1 MPVMRLGQRLRKA
14 LFPLQRKLNT
24 WLRPRLGEGGPPC
37 GIYSEAR
44 AIADGRVE
52 GGLLAKPARDI
63 PIPVDSEIRTAS
75 LDQDKH
81 RDWNALWCRREDVI
95 LAAPTLAHSDKIGN
109 VCLEAIYGPH
119 AWSDGVWRRNGK
131 LPIRRLSGDFT
142 SIVSRWNDGR
152 NYFHWFMDGLTRLIH
167 LDSFPAECR
176 ILIPKN
182 LPAFALRS
190 LELLGLSGRVVET
203 VDEDL
208 RIERYWFAG
217 PTMLSGCPD
226 PCGVEWL
233 RRNFLPDQQ
242 PAGYRRIYIER
253 NAATRGLANAPELRK
268 FFRERDWDIIDPG
281 TLTLDEQIGVFGEA
295 EFIVGV
301 HGAAMTNLLWAPTG
315 ARVLELMP
323 KHRRNG
329 CYAGIALIAG
339 QVHRTIVCPSD
350 RKGEISVP
358 LKLIAPSLSAPW

>member
-1 MPVMRLGQRLRKA
+1 MRPGQRLRKSI
-14 LFPLQRKLNT
+14 FPLQRRLNT
-24 WLRPRLGEGGPPC
+24 WLRRRLVDGGPPC

-44 AIADGRVE
+44 AIADGSVE
-52 GGLLAKPARDI
+52 GGLLAKPEHCI
-63 PIPVDSEIRTAS
+63 PIPVDSEIRAAG
-75 LDQDKH
+75 LDQDKY
-81 RDWNALWCRREDVI
+81 RDWNAPWCRRDDVF
-95 LAAPTLAHSDKIGN
+95 LAAPSLAHSNDTGK

-119 AWSDGVWRRNGK
+119 AWSDGVWRRSGK
-131 LPIRRLSGDFT
+131 MPIRRLSGDFT

-167 LDSFPAECR
+167 LDAFPAECR

-203 VDEDL
+203 ADEDL

-233 RRNFLPDQQ
+233 RRKFLPDRQ
-242 PAGYRRIYIER
+242 PVGHRRLYIER
-253 NAATRGLANAPELRK
+253 NAPTRSLANAHELRE
-268 FFRERDWDIIDPG
+268 FFRERDWEIIDPG

-295 EFIVGV
+295 QFIVGV
-301 HGAAMTNLLWAPTG
+301 HGAAMTNLLWAPAG

-329 CYAGIALIAG
+329 CYAGIALVAG
-339 QVHRTIVCPSD
+339 QDHRTIVCPSD

-358 LKLIAPSLSAPW
+358 LKLIAPCLSAP